1 MDGRK
6 AQAWGWGRGTSGWAP
21 LEVETNCERLVHD
34 ACQQRECPLQ
44 TKRHHAPLELPQVL
58 PKARLPPIR
67 GPHAQLVIAAGQ
79 IKVCEEP
86 RPVPSSS
93 ASMYAVRCIVR
104 VVLDCRPRD
113 GVKVQVVVA
122 NAP

>member
-44 TKRHHAPLELPQVL
+44 TKQHPVPLELAQL
-58 PKARLPPIR
+58 RPKARLPLIR
-67 GPHAQLVIAAGQ
+67 GPHPQLVIAAGQ
-79 IKVCEEP
+79 IKLGEEP
-86 RPVPSSS
+86 RPPR
-93 ASMYAVRCIVR
+93 AVEQRVDVR
-104 VVLDCRPRD
+104 ERLICRPRD
-113 GVKVQVVVA
+113 GFEAPVVVA
-122 NAP
+122 DGT